1 MTPWPVRRYI
11 LIGLAALALLIG
23 GVGSWAVMAQ
33 IDGAV
38 ITGGQIA
45 VERNRQIVQHPVGGV
60 VAEIFVTEGSHVAAG
75 DLLIRLDAHDLQ
87 SELSVVEEQLI
98 EILARRALLEAERD
112 KATAL
117 RFHPILLQTERPE
130 AATMMQLQ
138 EQLFAARR
146 DTYEKSAAQLTQQH
160 AQIASQINGITA
172 QQDALTIQRNLISH
186 ELNDQQSLLDRQ
198 LVQASHVLALQRAQA
213 DLLGR
218 AGELTARAAQ
228 AAERMTEIDIA
239 LLGLASSRREEAIT
253 RLRDLHATERDLT
266 ARRATVL
273 RQLNRLDIRA
283 PVAGTVYGMA
293 VFARRSVISPADPIL
308 FLIPRHRPLI
318 VTTQVPATEIDQFFI
333 GQPVTL
339 RLSAFDRRQTPY
351 LTGTVSLL
359 SADAFQDDRSGL
371 SHYRAEVQLN
381 AAEAQNLTAT
391 LTLLPGMPVEVYAQT
406 GTRSPL
412 RYLTKPFTDYF
423 ARALRD
429 G

>member
-11 LIGLAALALLIG
+11 LIGLAALAVLIG
-23 GVGSWAVMAQ
+23 GLGTWSVMAQ
-33 IDGAV
+33 ISGAV

-60 VAEIFVTEGSHVAAG
+60 VAEIFVTEGARVAAG
-75 DLLIRLDAHDLQ
+75 DLLIRLDADDLQ
-87 SELSVVEEQLI
+87 SDLSIAEGQLI
-98 EILARRALLEAERD
+98 DILARRALLEAERD
-112 KATAL
+112 DATAL
-117 RFHPILLQTERPE
+117 RFHPILRQSENPD
-130 AATMMQLQ
+130 AAAMMQEQ
-138 EQLFAARR
+138 QQLFAARR
-146 DTYEKSAAQLTQQH
+146 DSYHQSAAQLTQQR
-160 AQIASQINGITA
+160 AQIASQINGIKA
-172 QQDALTIQRNLISH
+172 QQDALTIQRGLIRR
-186 ELNDQQSLLDRQ
+186 ELNDQQSLLAQR

-213 DLLGR
+213 DLQGR

-228 AAERMTEIDIA
+228 AAERMTEIDIT
-239 LLGLASSRREEAIT
+239 LLALASSRREEAIT
-253 RLRDLHATERDLT
+253 RLRDLHATERDLA
-266 ARRATVL
+266 ARRAIML
-273 RQLNRLDIRA
+273 RQLDGMDIRA

-293 VFARRSVISPADPIL
+293 VFAPRSVISPADPIL
-308 FLIPRHRPLI
+308 FLIPRNRPLI
-318 VTTQVPATEIDQFFI
+318 VTTQVPATDIDRFFI

-339 RLSAFDRRQTPY
+339 RLSAFDRRQTPE

-391 LTLLPGMPVEVYAQT
+391 LTLLPGMPVEVFAQT
-406 GTRSPL
+406 GARSPI

-423 ARALRD
+423 TRALRD